1 MCSKYGLQNPRD
13 PNVSREIKI
22 DKFDPEIVDK
32 KMINEKVGELVANGD
47 ITSRKDVVN
56 FLEKAG
62 GKITRLG
69 KDYLSVKFD
78 DKPKAI
84 RLRGAYYSDQS
95 FSEIRRAGLEAAK
108 AKFSDQTLPK
118 NSRPSIAK
126 SKPSDP
132 PKLKNDTTSKDL
144 QLREQTILIANLQRN
159 LAITQSNLTILKS
172 LYPIM
177 TTIVVALTTLLL
189 VTQR

>member
-1 MCSKYGLQNPRD
+1 MTSLLQRLEQASKLQ
-13 PNVSREIKI
+13 K
-22 DKFDPEIVDK
+22 
-32 KMINEKVGELVANGD
+32 
-47 ITSRKDVVN
+47 
-56 FLEKAG
+56 
-62 GKITRLG
+62 
-69 KDYLSVKFD
+69 
-78 DKPKAI
+78 
-84 RLRGAYYSDQS
+84 QS
-95 FSEIRRAGLEAAK
+95 SAT
-108 AKFSDQTLPK
+108 QTLPK

-132 PKLKNDTTSKDL
+132 PKLKNATNSRDL

-172 LYPIM
+172 LCLIM